1 MRKHPSTRRQ
11 SNRHTGPPRIERG
24 PCTQQSNVCL
34 GIQPSTTTSP
44 GIRNRASG
52 DIIISN
58 PSDGITSPSLPTLS
72 DIQRRMEEIARI
84 QQQLDTHTQ
93 VHIPSAPHT
102 PPPPSVPPTPILSE
116 AALYG
121 VARVAV
127 RALAP
132 HTEAHPAAILL
143 QLLAAFGNAVGPAPH
158 CMVDA
163 TRHGLNLFVVLVGKS
178 SKARKGTSWNQI
190 RRLFAEVDSPWVAE
204 RVTTAR
210 LTPAALIFAL
220 RDQQSA
226 TDRRLL
232 AFSEEFAAVHHS
244 LRRNKGHLS
253 PLLRCAWDN
262 GDLRALDGRHPIQAT
277 RTHISLIAHI
287 TQRELTE
294 SFHPTEAH
302 NGFANRCLWT
312 QVRRSQCLPEGGNPD
327 AQELSAVA
335 TELRRALDWV
345 GDAHSIRLSR
355 DQQARTLWHECYPV
369 LSQVHPD
376 LYGAATSRAE
386 AQVLRLS
393 AIYAVLDCSPSIQL
407 PHLQAALAVWE
418 YCSASASLFFGTS
431 TGDHTADRILEAINA
446 STDGLSRT
454 QMSALFHGH
463 LSSNRIDAALEQ
475 LISLGAI
482 DHSNQ
487 RTGGRNATLWSAISE
502 SEGFESTAEESIS
515 QESMQEQT
523 SFASSA

>member
-1 MRKHPSTRRQ
+1 MK
-11 SNRHTGPPRIERG
+11 
-24 PCTQQSNVCL
+24 
-34 GIQPSTTTSP
+34 
-44 GIRNRASG
+44 
-52 DIIISN
+52 SN
-58 PSDGITSPSLPTLS
+58 PFDGITRPSVPTLS
-72 DIQRRMEEIARI
+72 DIQRRMVEISAF
-84 QQQLDTHTQ
+84 QQKLELQPQRQTRPA
-93 VHIPSAPHT
+93 PSAPR
-102 PPPPSVPPTPILSE
+102 PPTVSPNPILGD

-121 VARVAV
+121 VAGLAV
-127 RALAP
+127 CGLAP
-132 HTEAHPAAILL
+132 HSEAHPAAILL

-163 TRHGLNLFVVLVGKS
+163 TRHGLNLFVVLVGES

-190 RRLFAEVDSPWVAE
+190 RRLFAEVDHPWVAE

-210 LTPAALIFAL
+210 LTPAALIYAL
-220 RDQQSA
+220 RDQQPA

-232 AFSEEFAAVHHS
+232 AFSEEFAAVLHS

-253 PLLRCAWDN
+253 PLLRCAWDS
-262 GDLRALDGRHPIQAT
+262 GDLRSLDGRHPIQAT

-294 SFHPTEAH
+294 NLHPTEAH

-312 QVRRSQCLPEGGNPD
+312 AVQRSQCLPEGGNLE
-327 AQELSAVA
+327 AHELSAVA

-345 GDAHSIRLSR
+345 GDAHTIRLSR

-369 LSQVHPD
+369 LSQARPD

-393 AIYAVLDCSPSIQL
+393 AIYAVLDCSSSIGL
-407 PHLQAALAVWE
+407 PHLQAALAVWD
-418 YCSASASLFFGTS
+418 YCSASASLFFGAS
-431 TGDHTADRILEAINA
+431 TGDHTTDRILDAINA
-446 STDGLSRT
+446 STTGLSRT

-482 DHSNQ
+482 VQTNQ
-487 RTGGRNATLWSAISE
+487 PTGGRPATLWSATAEAQSMGGE
-502 SEGFESTAEESIS
+502 ETAHESTTEDATNE
-515 QESMQEQT
+515 ESMQEQT
-523 SFASSA
+523 KFA